1 MMSNIQPIRDLQAEL
16 IAGQSLSEAEQRKV
30 SQLKDLLEKILMLD
44 PSKRTSAVQALS
56 HPFIVEK
63 M

>member
-44 PSKRTSAVQALS
+44 PSKRISTVQALS